1 MFKVP
6 LPFCFCCLRY
16 YFILYSCLVLCS
28 SMLAIF
34 HIPETNI
41 ILHNCHMILNTKN
54 LTITFYPCVI
64 PTSHSKKDVPFFIID
79 NNIKVIIFFDV
90 ISSRKLKLLLYLV
103 HILENNIQYQGEGYP
118 LVSFLLL

>member
-1 MFKVP
+1 
-6 LPFCFCCLRY
+6 
-16 YFILYSCLVLCS
+16 
-28 SMLAIF
+28 
-34 HIPETNI
+34 
-41 ILHNCHMILNTKN
+41 MILNTKN

-79 NNIKVIIFFDV
+79 NNIKVIIFFDI